1 MNLIGREKKEFREA
15 LIKAFPE
22 ETDLKM
28 MLSDQLDERLNEI
41 ASGDTQEKLLFNLI
55 EWAEEQNRL
64 EDLLI
69 GALKQNNRNFELRRF
84 FNNHLNNLLTCDES
98 LIKPDLCY
106 RLIPIIEQITDI
118 DLIISCLCQALPDGM
133 QDSNYP
139 ILQDLKDSNLYLK
152 LKIFFIFKLLII
164 SYPKK
169 EGYPSIL
176 IFVHNLHEEIR
187 NEEIRNE
194 QIKQELIKW
203 MDEIKEKHN
212 FSIPRCNHVV
222 PTNTNLEAYL
232 IITFAPASELDKFC
246 LNAYLEL
253 PQTTIIPIDLHNEQS
268 QKGIIVSLKKTA
280 HRKAPQAIVDF
291 IQESE
296 NILKI
301 KQKKLGYKTHSLTL
315 EFFLPLAYL
324 HEDIENL
331 KILKLQMLP
340 MGAFYKMVV
349 RSYERITDF
358 SLWNRLLE
366 CWTRIKTLL
375 QESHTQQENY
385 IESWQEVCDCK
396 KLPSR
401 LQNKIAL
408 KLPCALPESEKIRKS
423 LFREIVLQGIP
434 LVLWTRCSKI
444 PEVDVVSEL
453 DNLLNFKSFQNTE
466 SLLNAIQQKRYE
478 IKDEDDPQ
486 QFLGYHLGILY
497 ESDRWDEIPLPE
509 AIPLSVSE

>member
-84 FNNHLNNLLTCDES
+84 FNNHLNNFLTCDES

-152 LKIFFIFKLLII
+152 LKIFFIFKLLMI

-169 EGYPSIL
+169 EGCPSIL
-176 IFVHNLHEEIR
+176 IFVHNLHEEI
-187 NEEIRNE
+187 INE

-212 FSIPRCNHVV
+212 FSIPKRNHVL

-280 HRKAPQAIVDF
+280 HRQAPQAIVDF

-301 KQKKLGYKTHSLTL
+301 KQKELGYKTHSLTL

-331 KILKLQMLP
+331 KILKLEILLP
-340 MGAFYKMVV
+340 MGAFYKMVF
-349 RSYERITDF
+349 RSYDRVKDT
-358 SLWNRLLE
+358 SLWNCLLK
-366 CWTRIKTLL
+366 CWSGIKTLL
-375 QESHTQQENY
+375 QESNTQQENY
-385 IESWQEVCDCK
+385 IESWQEVGDWK

-408 KLPCALPESEKIRKS
+408 KLPCALPESEKIRNN

-434 LVLWTRCSKI
+434 LVLWTRCSKV

-453 DNLLNFKSFQNTE
+453 DNLLSFKSFKNIQ
-466 SLLNAIQQKRYE
+466 SLLNAIQQKRNA
-478 IKDEDDPQ
+478 IKYEDDPQ

-509 AIPLSVSE
+509 AIPLSVNE